1 MITDGCV
8 VRSDSRQRKM
18 VKTSILHINTHE
30 IIRYSSPF
38 VADRV
43 LPSHSIH
50 KKKVYTHHLSSAT
63 TNAPSRNTL
72 SSECKL

>member
-50 KKKVYTHHLSSAT
+50 KKGIHTSSFVRDDQR
-63 TNAPSRNTL
+63 SLEKYIIVRM
-72 SSECKL
+72 